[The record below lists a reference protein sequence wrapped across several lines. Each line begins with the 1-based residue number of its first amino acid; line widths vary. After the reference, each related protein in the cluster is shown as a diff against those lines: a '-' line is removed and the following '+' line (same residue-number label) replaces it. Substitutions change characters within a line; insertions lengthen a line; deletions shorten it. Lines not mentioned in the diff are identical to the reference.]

1 MKREDFLDQIRHEG
15 FLTLELKKKT
25 IPQHHILSRYTNKYK
40 KNKIRHIPKIASLR
54 NRYVPFVHSP
64 KGSKTISKSRNSSA
78 TR

>member
-40 KNKIRHIPKIASLR
+40 KNKIKTHTQRRTAAR
-54 NRYVPFVHSP
+54 RYVPFAYPP
-64 KGSKTISKSRNSSA
+64 KGSETIAKSRNSSA